1 MKFIKKHWLEILFV
15 VLFILKCWMVHIQ
28 PLMIKH
34 TAHDDG
40 MFASRAYSLAKGHW
54 LGNYNDIT
62 LSKGIIGIIF
72 IAFNYKL
79 HISYLF
85 ATQLLYFVACLAF
98 IKMLKHIYKNK
109 VFLLL
114 VYIILLFNPIS
125 YSDAVSYV
133 YRDGIYI
140 SFILLLVSLTFEMF
154 FHYKSSLKKL
164 IFYQTILG
172 VTIASIWY
180 TREETLWIIPYI
192 ILAFLV
198 TILYIIF
205 DKTCLNKVKRILCL
219 IGIPTFILLG
229 YTITISTL
237 NYICY
242 DRFVTND
249 FTSKEFKDA
258 YGALTRIKPTNYLK
272 RVPLNSYDRARLY
285 ELNPSFKELQGFLE
299 GSDSAKYRHDIYKNG
314 KRYRDFQEGFLYWA
328 VREAV
333 CMQGY
338 CTDATSTK
346 QYYER
351 LASEINSLC
360 DSNKIECL
368 SKRSSLVAPFQDD
381 LKEELI
387 KDIPKAFTTQL
398 NYENVNVRIPD
409 VKEEYKNFI
418 NEYTKFYG
426 TLTYNKIGYTKQEL
440 NSVNMK
446 LMKSILLIFQKGN
459 FIIFVISL
467 AFYIFII
474 IMFLIP
480 KTKFKYYKEAYLL
493 SGLLCIYLARIVVVG
508 YVAATEYESAIEKC
522 QYLSPVYPIQSML
535 SFLAIIFGLKI
546 IYSWTRKNNN
556 VIKEIKEVKELD
568 QIYTTKNNK
577 EVNLTKMTIAQL
589 DNLNYQE
596 ETYFAKN
603 IKKLPPFSK
612 ERYDYTKK
620 SYQKVFQIADCK
632 NKKMENSSIGNGVK
646 DSTVEL
652 LNQLI
657 KKKLQ
662 KQSNLL
668 FYEAGVG
675 KGYALENINRKELTI
690 QGCDVFLSP
699 TAKKIAKKANNICL
713 VEKNLYDALGKIK
726 NNSIDIFYAD
736 NVLEHIVDDEYE
748 KTCKRMVDKIKK
760 GGLAILIIPN
770 SYVGPSD
777 ISRLKIAT
785 GNKAKGFH
793 FMEQTFNEAVS
804 FFKELNM
811 ELKYCCLRS
820 KAGDIILIKNKFL
833 NNIKLALEFKIAN
846 IKNIK
851 NKKRLFKILGYNIY
865 ILEKK

>member
-34 TAHDDG
+34 AAHDDG

-54 LGNYNDIT
+54 LGSYNDIT
-62 LSKGIIGIIF
+62 LSKGVIGIIF

-85 ATQLLYFVACLAF
+85 ATQLLYFVACLSF
-98 IKMLKHIYKNK
+98 IKMLKYIFNNK
-109 VFLLL
+109 VLLLL

-125 YSDAVSYV
+125 YSDAVSFV

-140 SFILLLVSLTFEMF
+140 SFVLLLVSLTFEMF
-154 FHYKSSLKKL
+154 FYYKSSLKKVT
-164 IFYQTILG
+164 FYQIILG
-172 VTIASIWY
+172 IIIASIWY
-180 TREETLWIIPYI
+180 TREETLWIMPYI

-198 TILYIIF
+198 TILFIIF
-205 DKTCLNKVKRILCL
+205 DKKCFDKVKRILCL
-219 IGIPTFILLG
+219 IGIPTIILLG
-229 YTITISTL
+229 YTMIISTF

-285 ELNPSFKELQGFLE
+285 ELSPCFKELQSFIE
-299 GSDSAKYRHDIYKNG
+299 GPYSSKHRYDIYKDG
-314 KRYRDFQEGFLYWA
+314 KKYRDFPEGFLYWT

-333 CMQGY
+333 CEQGY
-338 CTDATSTK
+338 CSNAKSTK

-368 SKRSSLVAPFQDD
+368 PKRSSLVAPFQDD
-381 LKEELI
+381 LKEEII
-387 KDIPKAFTTQL
+387 KDIPRAFITQL

-409 VKEEYKNFI
+409 IKENYMYLKDYFAK
-418 NEYTKFYG
+418 YYG
-426 TLTYNKIGYTKQEL
+426 ELTHNKIGYTNQEL
-440 NSVNMK
+440 KSINMK
-446 LMKSILLIFQKGN
+446 LMKFILLIFQKSN
-459 FIIFVISL
+459 YIIFIVSL

-474 IMFLIP
+474 VMFFIP
-480 KTKFKYYKEAYLL
+480 KTKFKYYKEVLLL

-508 YVAATEYESAIEKC
+508 YVAATEYESAIAKC
-522 QYLSPVYPIQSML
+522 QYLSPAFAIQSMF
-535 SFLAIIFGLKI
+535 SVLAIIFGIKI
-546 IYSWTRKNNN
+546 VYDLFTNPN
-556 VIKEIKEVKELD
+556 EINDVKISD
-568 QIYTTKNNK
+568 KFYITKNNK
-577 EVNLTKMTIAQL
+577 RVNLAKMSIEQL

-596 ETYFAKN
+596 EIYFAKN
-603 IKKLPPFSK
+603 IKTLPPFSK
-612 ERYDYTKK
+612 ERNDYMKIA
-620 SYQKVFQIADCK
+620 YQKIFQIADCK
-632 NKKMENSSIGNGVK
+632 KQKMGISPTKNGAK
-646 DSTVEL
+646 DSIVEL
-652 LNQLI
+652 LNRVI
-657 KKKLQ
+657 NKKLK

-675 KGYALENINRKELTI
+675 KGYVLEKINRKELTI
-690 QGCDVFLSP
+690 QGCDIFLSS
-699 TAKKIAKKANNICL
+699 AAREIARNADNINL
-713 VEKNLYDALGKIK
+713 VENNLYSALGKIK
-726 NNSIDIFYAD
+726 SNSIDIFYAD
-736 NVLEHIVDDEYE
+736 NVLEHIIDDEYE
-748 KTCKRMVDKIKK
+748 KTCKRIVNKIKT

-777 ISRLKIAT
+777 ISSLKIAT

-793 FMEQTFNEAVS
+793 FMEQTFNEVVN
-804 FFKELNM
+804 FFEELNM
-811 ELKYCCLRS
+811 DFKYCCLRS
-820 KAGDIILIKNKFL
+820 RADDVILLKNKFL
-833 NNIKLALEFKIAN
+833 NNIKLSLEPKIAN
-846 IKNIK
+846 IKNTK
-851 NKKRLFKILGYNIY
+851 DKKRLFKLLGYNIY

>member
-15 VLFILKCWMVHIQ
+15 VLFVLKCWMVHIQ
-28 PLMIKH
+28 PLMIKNQ
-34 TAHDDG
+34 AHDDG
-40 MFASRAYSLAKGHW
+40 MFASLAYSLAKGHW
-54 LGNYNDIT
+54 LGRYNDIT
-62 LSKGIIGIIF
+62 LSKGVIGIIF

-79 HISYLF
+79 HINCLF
-85 ATQLLYFVACLAF
+85 ATQLLYFVACLSF
-98 IKMLKHIYKNK
+98 IKILKYFFKNK
-109 VFLLL
+109 ALLLL

-125 YSDAVSYV
+125 YSDAVSFV

-140 SFILLLVSLTFEMF
+140 SFVLLLVSLTFEMF
-154 FHYKSSLKKL
+154 FHYKSSFKKL
-164 IFYQTILG
+164 IFYQIILG
-172 VTIASIWY
+172 IIIASIWY
-180 TREETLWIIPYI
+180 TREETLWLIPYI

-198 TILYIIF
+198 TTLFVVF
-205 DKTCLNKVKRILCL
+205 DKTCFNKVKRILCL
-219 IGIPTFILLG
+219 IGVPTFILLG

-237 NYICY
+237 NYVCY

-285 ELNPSFKELQGFLE
+285 ELSPSFKELQEFLE
-299 GSDSAKYRHDIYKNG
+299 GSESAKYRHDIYKNG

-360 DSNKIECL
+360 DSKKIECL
-368 SKRSSLVAPFQDD
+368 PKRSSLVAPFQDD

-398 NYENVNVRIPD
+398 NYENVFVRIPD
-409 VKEEYKNFI
+409 IKDKHKYLKDYFAK
-418 NEYTKFYG
+418 YYG
-426 TLTYNKIGYTKQEL
+426 GLTYNKIGYTNQEL
-440 NSVNMK
+440 KSINMK
-446 LMKSILLIFQKGN
+446 LMESILLIFQKGN
-459 FIIFVISL
+459 LIIFIVSL

-474 IMFLIP
+474 VMFFIP
-480 KTKFKYYKEAYLL
+480 KTKFEYYKEVLLL

-508 YVAATEYESAIEKC
+508 YVAATEYESAILKC
-522 QYLSPVYPIQSML
+522 QYLSPAFAIQSMF
-535 SFLAIIFGLKI
+535 SVLAIVFGLKI
-546 IYSWTRKNNN
+546 IYDLIFNNPNGKNNAK
-556 VIKEIKEVKELD
+556 ISD
-568 QIYTTKNNK
+568 QLYITKNNK
-577 EVNLTKMTIAQL
+577 KVDLAKMSVEQL
-589 DNLNYQE
+589 ETLNYQE

-612 ERYDYTKK
+612 ERNDYMKMA
-620 SYQKVFQIADCK
+620 YQKIFQIADCK
-632 NKKMENSSIGNGVK
+632 KRKMEISLTGNGVK

-657 KKKLQ
+657 KKKLK

-675 KGYALENINRKELTI
+675 KGYALKNINRKELTI
-690 QGCDVFLSP
+690 QGCDIFLSS
-699 TAKKIAKKANNICL
+699 TAKDIAKKTNNISL
-713 VEKNLYDALGKIK
+713 VEKNLFDALGKIK

-736 NVLEHIVDDEYE
+736 NVLEHLVDDEYE
-748 KTCKRMVDKIKK
+748 KTCHKIARKIKS
-760 GGLAILIIPN
+760 GGLAILVIPN

-777 ISRLKIAT
+777 ISRLKLTT
-785 GNKAKGFH
+785 GSKAKGFH
-793 FMEQTFNEAVS
+793 FMEQTFNEVVS

-833 NNIKLALEFKIAN
+833 NNIKLALEPKIAN

-851 NKKRLFKILGYNIY
+851 NKKRLFKLLGYNIY